1 MGIDNPD
8 VVLFCNEN
16 VRRMA
21 DWVVTLYNFSAGA
34 QTQLAQLQ
42 AAGLTNTADIIADG
56 AGTPGDSRQPINGAQ
71 ILLFLARLNTIF
83 NNAPLL
89 ASLQAVSVNNWQ
101 PDYSELSWNK
111 GK

>member
-1 MGIDNPD
+1 MTIDNPD

-42 AAGLTNTADIIADG
+42 NAGLLNTGDVIGDG
-56 AGTPGDSRQPINGAQ
+56 AGTAGDARLPITSAQ
-71 ILLFLARLNTIF
+71 VLTFLTRLNTIF

-89 ASLQAVSVNNWQ
+89 ASLQAISVNNWM
-101 PDYSELSWNK
+101 PDYSDLSWNK
-111 GK
+111 